1 MAGSLGLSR
10 TTQSGLLIAAG
21 LSAVTVTT
29 WWALY
34 TQHAEMAAL
43 PMDRMWMPPT
53 GTWRWSLMDFGL
65 IGSMWAIMM
74 LAMMLPV
81 VMPMVLLIHRIG
93 QDRRREARISLPAFL
108 SGYFL
113 LWIGFSVAVTL
124 LQWLFHGLNWLT
136 PMMDAGNAVVSG
148 TILVL
153 AGVYQF
159 TPWKTICLNYC
170 RTPMGF
176 LLTYGSP
183 GWRGGVRLGLHHGRY
198 CLGCCWAEML
208 VMFAVGVM
216 NVLWM
221 GAITLAII
229 AERYLPGPAD
239 SVRKLTGVA
248 LLGFGLAYWLS
259 GTIVFG

>member
-1 MAGSLGLSR
+1 MAGSIRLSG
-10 TTQSGLLIAAG
+10 TALSGLLIATG
-21 LSAVTVTT
+21 LSAATAAA

-34 TQHAEMAAL
+34 TQQVAMTTQ

-53 GTWRWSLMDFGL
+53 GTWRWSPMDFGL
-65 IGSMWAIMM
+65 TWSMWAIMM

-81 VMPMVLLIHRIG
+81 VTPMALLIHRLG
-93 QDRRREARISLPAFL
+93 QERRTDARVSLPGFL

-113 LWIGFSVAVTL
+113 LWTGFSVAATL
-124 LQWLFHGLNWLT
+124 LQWLFHGLSWLT
-136 PMMDAGNAVVSG
+136 PMMDAGNAAVSG
-148 TILVL
+148 AILAL

-159 TPWKTICLNYC
+159 TPWKAACLNHC

-176 LLTYGSP
+176 LLGHWRP
-183 GWRGGVRLGLHHGRY
+183 GWRGGLRLGLHHGRY

-221 GAITLAII
+221 GAITLAIV
-229 AERYLPGPAD
+229 AERYLPGSAD
-239 SVRKLTGVA
+239 YVRRLTGIG
-248 LLGFGLAYWLS
+248 LLAFGLARWL
-259 GTIVFG
+259 